1 PRRPFILGR
10 DLQLALAGD
19 AELARLH
26 DSLQARLRFDD
37 ARVPDL
43 TTYNRYLPQK
53 NVRFLGGSG
62 TFSGDVQLDASGE
75 IGKGSARVRGRG
87 ARMSVAGLEVEGDA
101 DLKAEVRR
109 ADLASKQ
116 FDMGGTRVDL
126 RNLRI
131 AGQTRPGREGWATLS
146 VTRGHIAAGK
156 PSQVDAEA
164 DIRLRDASLLLA
176 LFAQRSETPK
186 WILGLADSGEVQATG
201 TLRWRKDRVVL
212 DRLHAENDRLSLR
225 ARLDIGD
232 AHRRGDLYVRWG
244 VLGAAV
250 ELDDQRRTWHLAGA
264 REWYEGRPALLG

>member
-1 PRRPFILGR
+1 
-10 DLQLALAGD
+10 
-19 AELARLH
+19 
-26 DSLQARLRFDD
+26 
-37 ARVPDL
+37 
-43 TTYNRYLPQK
+43 
-53 NVRFLGGSG
+53 
-62 TFSGDVQLDASGE
+62 
-75 IGKGSARVRGRG
+75 
-87 ARMSVAGLEVEGDA
+87 
-101 DLKAEVRR
+101 
-109 ADLASKQ
+109 
-116 FDMGGTRVDL
+116 MGGTRVDL